1 VQTHRSIARRRLDE
15 RLNVLAAH
23 VGAAPP
29 HGWTKTI
36 RRALG
41 MSLSD
46 LAERLGVSPSR
57 ASRLERA
64 EIAGSIRLSTLRR
77 VAEAVDCEL
86 LYAFV
91 PNEPLEEMVRRQARR
106 KAAEWVGPP
115 PFEMRPEDQ
124 AVVAKLLNKLLD
136 ARALE
141 LVDTPGLWRQTA
153 SPPAEPAPPNS

>member
-1 VQTHRSIARRRLDE
+1 MQAHRSIARRRLDE
-15 RLNVLAAH
+15 RLNVLATH

-29 HGWTKTI
+29 DGWTKTI

-41 MSLSD
+41 MTLSEF
-46 LAERLGVSPSR
+46 AERLGVSPSR

-91 PNEPLEEMVRRQARR
+91 PNEPLEDMVRRQARR
-106 KAAEWVGPP
+106 KAAEWVGLLVDD
-115 PFEMRPEDQ
+115 ERPEDQ

-141 LVDTPGLWRQTA
+141 LVDTPGLWRESA
-153 SPPAEPAPPNS
+153 RPSAEPGPPSF